1 MKIREAVTVIDIVT
15 QVTDDTASGVKSAEK
30 NVSKLEKSIMKLGKQ
45 IQGMKGKSK
54 LEVMA
59 TLKDTASKG
68 IQGVAAAGKK
78 LAGTTLKVAA
88 TLKDKASKGIQG
100 IKTSGKKLAGKVWTV
115 TLKARDLV
123 TAPFKKILGLVSN
136 PMTQMAAFA
145 GISFG
150 LADTVKTGMDF
161 ESAMASAAATSG
173 IEKTS
178 ENYERM
184 EKAARQ
190 AGATTT
196 KTAAES
202 ANALEYMAL
211 AGWDVDTSIQALP
224 SILRLSEATGMD
236 LARTSDMITDSMA
249 ALGLTVDEL
258 PTYLDKVAKAQN
270 SSNQSAE
277 QLLEAYLGVGGQF
290 KNLGIDV
297 TESATALGVMA
308 NRGLKGSEAATALNA
323 VLINLT
329 TGAGEAGDMME
340 HLGISAFDESGK
352 FIGLQNILLKVNQ
365 SMAGMTDKQKNA
377 TLAALGGKVHVDDL
391 NKLLAGLNETNAE
404 GVTEWDALA
413 ASIDNSRG
421 SLEKMAKTKTDT
433 LAGSLAALQSA
444 ASEVQISISKK
455 LEPYVR
461 ELVDWLTAHM
471 PDVQTTV
478 GQVVDFVL
486 NKIDSVTASI
496 QSLTASPEWQNAETL
511 WDKIQLAWDKLIAEP
526 FDSWWNGTGKTWL
539 SDKTQGIGEGL
550 GTALNKGIMALL
562 GIDVGDGVTDG
573 MSIGKSFADGFAEG
587 FDGKKV
593 AEAVWK
599 GLKDSLKNLFKDAG
613 KLLPGGENSS
623 ATSMLSAG
631 IIGIGAAK
639 IGKTAYKA
647 YKGGK
652 TLVNGGKAIGKA
664 IGNVSGISD
673 GIEIFNAAKNG
684 GAAAQSAASM
694 AEAGVMGHGVKLG
707 TKLAKIAPK
716 LGGISSKVAKG
727 ITKAAPILAGVT
739 SVIEMGVDA
748 YHGIQKATEWTG
760 SDSIGAKVVS
770 GIGAALGG
778 TGDGVTGKQSDAR
791 KALNVGTGALKGAG
805 IGAAIGS
812 FIPGVGTA
820 IGAGVGGAV
829 GAAGAAIGG
838 STIAKGLSTAG
849 TAIKAFFT
857 ETVPQKF
864 GEFAEGAK
872 GLFNNTIT
880 PALSTAETAIK
891 GFFTETVP
899 EKFRKFTGN
908 VKGFFTESV
917 PQALI
922 STKSAVKGFFTETV
936 PQKFGELVQGVE
948 NFSTQAVPYAIGYA
962 VGKVQVFF
970 TETVPQKF
978 GELVAGVTNFFTQTI
993 PTAIETVGSTLNTFF
1008 TQTMPEFFTE
1018 LWNGATNFLMVT
1030 VPATIDAIGTTV
1042 TNFFTITV
1050 PHFFN
1055 NLWSGITVFF
1065 TNTVQPVI
1073 EVLGEAVT
1081 NFFMVIVPRFFTQ
1094 LWEGITA
1101 FFTQTVPAALETV
1114 GTALSIF
1121 FTQTIPQKI
1130 KELWDGVLNFFTE
1143 IIPNTISSIGGTISV
1158 FFANVKE
1165 TIVGFFNGIWKKII
1179 GNTSDGYR
1187 TATGGGVQK
1196 HAEGGIITQP
1206 HMGFVAEDGAEAIIP
1221 LSSKRRNRGLNL
1233 WEQAGRLLG
1242 VKPYAEGGITKIP
1255 MSSKKPEGSIGVD
1268 KNAPLEIHSSS
1279 KINPSPELN
1288 PPSLISNGIN
1298 PSVTIQN
1305 LTFEINMNGAD
1316 TPDAQSLV
1324 ETIKENV
1331 RGMTD
1336 EIAYQLAVA
1345 MQQVYA
1351 NTPKTSWE

>member
-1 MKIREAVTVIDIVT
+1 MKIREAVTVIDIVA
-15 QVTDDTASGVKSAEK
+15 QVTDETISGTKSAEK
-30 NVSKLEKSIMKLGKQ
+30 NLSKLEKSILSLGKQ
-45 IQGMKGKSK
+45 LQGMKGKTK
-54 LEVMA
+54 LEVNA

-78 LAGTTLKVAA
+78 L
-88 TLKDKASKGIQG
+88 S
-100 IKTSGKKLAGKVWTV
+100 GKVWTV
-115 TLKARDLV
+115 TLKALDLV
-123 TAPFKKILGLVSN
+123 TAPFKKVLGLISN

-173 IEKTS
+173 IDKTS
-178 ENYERM
+178 KDYEKM

-352 FIGLQNILLKVNQ
+352 FIGLQNVLLKVNQ

-404 GVTEWDALA
+404 GVTEWEALA
-413 ASIDNSRG
+413 ASIDNSQG

-461 ELVDWLTAHM
+461 GLVDWLTAHM

-539 SDKTQGIGEGL
+539 SDKAQGIGEGL
-550 GTALNKGIMALL
+550 GIALNKGIMALL

-652 TLVNGGKAIGKA
+652 ALVNGGKAIGKA

-760 SDSIGAKVVS
+760 SDSIGAKVAS

-838 STIAKGLSTAG
+838 SNIAKGLSSAG
-849 TAIKAFFT
+849 
-857 ETVPQKF
+857 
-864 GEFAEGAK
+864 
-872 GLFNNTIT
+872 
-880 PALSTAETAIK
+880 SAIK
-891 GFFTETVP
+891 GFFTKTVP
-899 EKFRKFTGN
+899 DTIAEEAEDSFMKALPETKKNIITKTMELFDNAKKASFSKTLPDTFTKGTKDSFMEALPKTKKNMITKTTEVFDNTKEKTGEICDSISD
-908 VKGFFTESV
+908 FFTENLPV
-917 PQALI
+917 IKDEIQGRI
-922 STKSAVKGFFTETV
+922 DNFFHDTKTQIDAIWDDVKMFITETA
-936 PQKFGELVQGVE
+936 PKIKEEIKNG
-948 NFSTQAVPYAIGYA
+948 I
-962 VGKVQVFF
+962 
-970 TETVPQKF
+970 
-978 GELVAGVTNFFTQTI
+978 TNFF
-993 PTAIETVGSTLNTFF
+993 
-1008 TQTMPEFFTE
+1008 
-1018 LWNGATNFLMVT
+1018 
-1030 VPATIDAIGTTV
+1030 
-1042 TNFFTITV
+1042 
-1050 PHFFN
+1050 N
-1055 NLWSGITVFF
+1055 NIR
-1065 TNTVQPVI
+1065 
-1073 EVLGEAVT
+1073 E
-1081 NFFMVIVPRFFTQ
+1081 
-1094 LWEGITA
+1094 
-1101 FFTQTVPAALETV
+1101 
-1114 GTALSIF
+1114 
-1121 FTQTIPQKI
+1121 KI
-1130 KELWDGVLNFFTE
+1130 
-1143 IIPNTISSIGGTISV
+1143 
-1158 FFANVKE
+1158 
-1165 TIVGFFNGIWKKII
+1165 NGIW
-1179 GNTSDGYR
+1179 GNVQNTFSSGFR
-1187 TATGGGVQK
+1187 VASIKGTTAK
-1196 HAEGGIITQP
+1196 HAEGGIMNSP
-1206 HMGFVAEDGAEAIIP
+1206 HVGLVAEDGAEAIIP

-1268 KNAPLEIHSSS
+1268 KNPPLEVHSSS
-1279 KINPSPELN
+1279 KTSPSPELN
-1288 PPSLISNGIN
+1288 PPPLISNGVN

-1316 TPDAQSLV
+1316 TSDAQSLI

-1331 RGMTD
+1331 HGMTD

>member
-15 QVTDDTASGVKSAEK
+15 QVTDDTASGAKSAEK

-45 IQGMKGKSK
+45 IQGIKGKSK

-59 TLKDTASKG
+59 TLKDKASKG

-78 LAGTTLKVAA
+78 IAGTKLEVAATLKDKASKGIQGVAAAGKKIAETKLEITATLKDKASKGIQGVIAAGKKIAETKLEVAA

-100 IKTSGKKLAGKVWTV
+100 IKASGKKIAGKVWTV

-123 TAPFKKILGLVSN
+123 TAPFKKVLGLISN

-173 IEKTS
+173 IDKTS
-178 ENYERM
+178 KDYEKM

-352 FIGLQNILLKVNQ
+352 FIGLQNVLLKVNQ

-461 ELVDWLTAHM
+461 GMVDWLTAHM
-471 PDVQTTV
+471 PDVQNTV

-539 SDKTQGIGEGL
+539 SDKAQGIGEGL
-550 GTALNKGIMALL
+550 GIALNKGIMALL

-652 TLVNGGKAIGKA
+652 ALVNGGKAIG
-664 IGNVSGISD
+664 
-673 GIEIFNAAKNG
+673 
-684 GAAAQSAASM
+684 
-694 AEAGVMGHGVKLG
+694 
-707 TKLAKIAPK
+707 
-716 LGGISSKVAKG
+716 KVAKG

-760 SDSIGAKVVS
+760 SDSIGAKVAS

-838 STIAKGLSTAG
+838 SNIAKGLSSAG
-849 TAIKAFFT
+849 
-857 ETVPQKF
+857 
-864 GEFAEGAK
+864 
-872 GLFNNTIT
+872 
-880 PALSTAETAIK
+880 SAIK
-891 GFFTETVP
+891 GFFAKTVP
-899 EKFRKFTGN
+899 DTIAEEAEDSFMKALPETKKNIITKTMELFDNAKKASFSKTVPDTFTKGTKDSFMEALPKTKKNMITKTTEVFDNTKKASFAKTVPDTFTKGTKDSFTRTLSETKKDIIAKTTEVFDNTKEKTGEICDSISD
-908 VKGFFTESV
+908 FFTENLPV
-917 PQALI
+917 IKDEIQGRI
-922 STKSAVKGFFTETV
+922 DNFFHDTKTQIDAIWDDVKMFITETA
-936 PQKFGELVQGVE
+936 PKIKEEIKNG
-948 NFSTQAVPYAIGYA
+948 I
-962 VGKVQVFF
+962 
-970 TETVPQKF
+970 
-978 GELVAGVTNFFTQTI
+978 TNFF
-993 PTAIETVGSTLNTFF
+993 
-1008 TQTMPEFFTE
+1008 
-1018 LWNGATNFLMVT
+1018 
-1030 VPATIDAIGTTV
+1030 
-1042 TNFFTITV
+1042 
-1050 PHFFN
+1050 N
-1055 NLWSGITVFF
+1055 NIR
-1065 TNTVQPVI
+1065 
-1073 EVLGEAVT
+1073 E
-1081 NFFMVIVPRFFTQ
+1081 
-1094 LWEGITA
+1094 
-1101 FFTQTVPAALETV
+1101 
-1114 GTALSIF
+1114 
-1121 FTQTIPQKI
+1121 KI
-1130 KELWDGVLNFFTE
+1130 
-1143 IIPNTISSIGGTISV
+1143 
-1158 FFANVKE
+1158 
-1165 TIVGFFNGIWKKII
+1165 NGIW
-1179 GNTSDGYR
+1179 GNVQNTFSSGFR
-1187 TATGGGVQK
+1187 VASIKGTTAK
-1196 HAEGGIITQP
+1196 HAEGGIMNSP
-1206 HMGFVAEDGAEAIIP
+1206 HVGLVAEDGAEAIIP

-1242 VKPYAEGGITKIP
+1242 VRPYAEGGITKIP

-1268 KNAPLEIHSSS
+1268 KNPPLEVHSSS
-1279 KINPSPELN
+1279 KTSPSPELN
-1288 PPSLISNGIN
+1288 PPPLISNGVN

-1316 TPDAQSLV
+1316 TSDAQSLI

-1331 RGMTD
+1331 HGMTD

>member
-1 MKIREAVTVIDIVT
+1 MKIREAVTVIDIVA
-15 QVTDDTASGVKSAEK
+15 QVTDETISGTKSAEK
-30 NVSKLEKSIMKLGKQ
+30 NLSKLEKSILSLGKQ
-45 IQGMKGKSK
+45 LQGMKGKTK
-54 LEVMA
+54 LEVNA

-78 LAGTTLKVAA
+78 L
-88 TLKDKASKGIQG
+88 S
-100 IKTSGKKLAGKVWTV
+100 GKVWTV
-115 TLKARDLV
+115 TLKALDLV
-123 TAPFKKILGLVSN
+123 TAPFKKVLGLISN

-173 IEKTS
+173 IDKTS
-178 ENYERM
+178 KDYEKM

-461 ELVDWLTAHM
+461 GMVDWLTAHM
-471 PDVQTTV
+471 PDVQNTV

-539 SDKTQGIGEGL
+539 SDKAQGIGEGL
-550 GTALNKGIMALL
+550 GIALNKGIMALL

-652 TLVNGGKAIGKA
+652 ALVNGGKAIGKA
-664 IGNVSGISD
+664 IGNISGISD

-760 SDSIGAKVVS
+760 SDSIGAKVAS

-778 TGDGVTGKQSDAR
+778 TGDGVIGKQSDAR

-838 STIAKGLSTAG
+838 SNIAKGLSSAG
-849 TAIKAFFT
+849 
-857 ETVPQKF
+857 
-864 GEFAEGAK
+864 
-872 GLFNNTIT
+872 
-880 PALSTAETAIK
+880 SAIK
-891 GFFTETVP
+891 GFFAKTVP
-899 EKFRKFTGN
+899 DTIAEEAEDSFMKALPETKKNIITKTMELFDNAKKASFSKTVPDTFTKGTKDSFMEALPKTKKNMITKTTEVFDNTKKASFAKTVPDTFTKGTKDSFTRTLSETKKDIIAKTTEVFDNTKEKTGEICDSISD
-908 VKGFFTESV
+908 FFTENLPV
-917 PQALI
+917 IKDEIQGRI
-922 STKSAVKGFFTETV
+922 DNFFHDTKTQIDAIWDDVKMFITETA
-936 PQKFGELVQGVE
+936 PKIKEEIKNG
-948 NFSTQAVPYAIGYA
+948 I
-962 VGKVQVFF
+962 
-970 TETVPQKF
+970 
-978 GELVAGVTNFFTQTI
+978 TNFF
-993 PTAIETVGSTLNTFF
+993 
-1008 TQTMPEFFTE
+1008 
-1018 LWNGATNFLMVT
+1018 
-1030 VPATIDAIGTTV
+1030 
-1042 TNFFTITV
+1042 
-1050 PHFFN
+1050 N
-1055 NLWSGITVFF
+1055 NIR
-1065 TNTVQPVI
+1065 
-1073 EVLGEAVT
+1073 E
-1081 NFFMVIVPRFFTQ
+1081 
-1094 LWEGITA
+1094 
-1101 FFTQTVPAALETV
+1101 
-1114 GTALSIF
+1114 
-1121 FTQTIPQKI
+1121 KI
-1130 KELWDGVLNFFTE
+1130 
-1143 IIPNTISSIGGTISV
+1143 
-1158 FFANVKE
+1158 
-1165 TIVGFFNGIWKKII
+1165 NGIW
-1179 GNTSDGYR
+1179 GNVQNTFSSDFRIASIKGA
-1187 TATGGGVQK
+1187 TAK
-1196 HAEGGIITQP
+1196 HADGGILTSP
-1206 HMGFVAEDGAEAIIP
+1206 HVGLVAEDGAEAIIP

-1255 MSSKKPEGSIGVD
+1255 ISSKKPEGSIGVD
-1268 KNAPLEIHSSS
+1268 KNPPLEVHSSS
-1279 KINPSPELN
+1279 KTSPSPEFN
-1288 PPSLISNGIN
+1288 PPPLISNGVN

>member
-1 MKIREAVTVIDIVT
+1 MKIREAVTVIDIVA
-15 QVTDDTASGVKSAEK
+15 QVTDETISGTKSAEK
-30 NVSKLEKSIMKLGKQ
+30 NLSKLEKSILSLGKQ
-45 IQGMKGKSK
+45 LQGMKGKTK
-54 LEVMA
+54 LEVNA

-78 LAGTTLKVAA
+78 L
-88 TLKDKASKGIQG
+88 S
-100 IKTSGKKLAGKVWTV
+100 GKVWTV
-115 TLKARDLV
+115 TLKALDLV
-123 TAPFKKILGLVSN
+123 TAPFKKVLGLISN

-173 IEKTS
+173 IDKTS
-178 ENYERM
+178 KDYEKM

-352 FIGLQNILLKVNQ
+352 FIGLQNVLLKVNQ

-404 GVTEWDALA
+404 GVTEWEALA
-413 ASIDNSRG
+413 ASIDNSQG

-461 ELVDWLTAHM
+461 GLVDWLTAHM

-539 SDKTQGIGEGL
+539 SDKAQGIGEGL
-550 GTALNKGIMALL
+550 GIALNKGIMALL

-652 TLVNGGKAIGKA
+652 ALVNGGKAIGKA

-760 SDSIGAKVVS
+760 SDSIGAKVAS

-838 STIAKGLSTAG
+838 SNIAKGLSSAG
-849 TAIKAFFT
+849 
-857 ETVPQKF
+857 
-864 GEFAEGAK
+864 
-872 GLFNNTIT
+872 
-880 PALSTAETAIK
+880 SAIK
-891 GFFTETVP
+891 GFFTKTVP
-899 EKFRKFTGN
+899 DTIAEEAEDSFMKALPETKKNIITKTMELFDNAKKASFSKTVPDTFTKGTKDSFMEALPKTKKNMITKTTEVFDNTKKASFAKTVPDTFTKGTKDSFTRTLSETKKDIIAKTTEVFDNTKEKTGEICDSISD
-908 VKGFFTESV
+908 FFTENLPV
-917 PQALI
+917 IKDEIQGRI
-922 STKSAVKGFFTETV
+922 DNFFHDTKTQIDAIWDDVKMFITETA
-936 PQKFGELVQGVE
+936 PKIKEEIKNG
-948 NFSTQAVPYAIGYA
+948 I
-962 VGKVQVFF
+962 
-970 TETVPQKF
+970 
-978 GELVAGVTNFFTQTI
+978 TNFF
-993 PTAIETVGSTLNTFF
+993 
-1008 TQTMPEFFTE
+1008 
-1018 LWNGATNFLMVT
+1018 
-1030 VPATIDAIGTTV
+1030 
-1042 TNFFTITV
+1042 
-1050 PHFFN
+1050 N
-1055 NLWSGITVFF
+1055 NIR
-1065 TNTVQPVI
+1065 
-1073 EVLGEAVT
+1073 E
-1081 NFFMVIVPRFFTQ
+1081 
-1094 LWEGITA
+1094 
-1101 FFTQTVPAALETV
+1101 
-1114 GTALSIF
+1114 
-1121 FTQTIPQKI
+1121 KI
-1130 KELWDGVLNFFTE
+1130 
-1143 IIPNTISSIGGTISV
+1143 
-1158 FFANVKE
+1158 
-1165 TIVGFFNGIWKKII
+1165 NGIW
-1179 GNTSDGYR
+1179 GNVQNTFSSGFR
-1187 TATGGGVQK
+1187 VASIKGTTAK
-1196 HAEGGIITQP
+1196 HAEGGIMNSP
-1206 HMGFVAEDGAEAIIP
+1206 HVGLVAEDGAEAIIP

-1255 MSSKKPEGSIGVD
+1255 ISSKKPEGSIGVD
-1268 KNAPLEIHSSS
+1268 KNPPLEVHSSS
-1279 KINPSPELN
+1279 KTSPSPELN
-1288 PPSLISNGIN
+1288 PPPLISNGVN

-1316 TPDAQSLV
+1316 TSDAQSLI

>member
-15 QVTDDTASGVKSAEK
+15 QVTDDTASGAKSAEK

-45 IQGMKGKSK
+45 IQGIKGKSK

-59 TLKDTASKG
+59 TLKDKASKG

-78 LAGTTLKVAA
+78 IAGTKLEVAA

-100 IKTSGKKLAGKVWTV
+100 VAAAGKKIAETKLEITATLKDKASKGIQGVAAAGKKIAETKLEIAAMLKDKASKGIQGIKASGKKIAGKVWTV

-123 TAPFKKILGLVSN
+123 TAPFKKVLGLISN

-173 IEKTS
+173 IDKTS
-178 ENYERM
+178 KDYEKM

-352 FIGLQNILLKVNQ
+352 FIGLQNVLLKVNQ

-461 ELVDWLTAHM
+461 GMVDWLTAHM
-471 PDVQTTV
+471 PDVQNTV

-539 SDKTQGIGEGL
+539 SDKAQGIGEGL
-550 GTALNKGIMALL
+550 GIALNKGIMALL

-652 TLVNGGKAIGKA
+652 ALVNGGKAIGKA
-664 IGNVSGISD
+664 IGNISGISD

-760 SDSIGAKVVS
+760 SDSIGAKVAS

-838 STIAKGLSTAG
+838 SNIAKGLSSAG
-849 TAIKAFFT
+849 
-857 ETVPQKF
+857 
-864 GEFAEGAK
+864 
-872 GLFNNTIT
+872 
-880 PALSTAETAIK
+880 SAIK
-891 GFFTETVP
+891 GFFAKTVP
-899 EKFRKFTGN
+899 DTIAEEAEDSFMKALPETKKNIITKTMELFDNAKKASFSKTVPDTFTKGTKDSFMEALPKTKKNMITKTTEVFDNTKKASFAKTVPDTFTKGTKDSFTRTLSETKKDIIAKTTEVFDNTKEKTGEICDSISD
-908 VKGFFTESV
+908 FFTENLPV
-917 PQALI
+917 IKDEIQGRI
-922 STKSAVKGFFTETV
+922 DNFFHDTKTQIDAIWDDVKMFITETA
-936 PQKFGELVQGVE
+936 PKIKEEIKNG
-948 NFSTQAVPYAIGYA
+948 I
-962 VGKVQVFF
+962 
-970 TETVPQKF
+970 
-978 GELVAGVTNFFTQTI
+978 TNFF
-993 PTAIETVGSTLNTFF
+993 
-1008 TQTMPEFFTE
+1008 
-1018 LWNGATNFLMVT
+1018 
-1030 VPATIDAIGTTV
+1030 
-1042 TNFFTITV
+1042 
-1050 PHFFN
+1050 N
-1055 NLWSGITVFF
+1055 NIR
-1065 TNTVQPVI
+1065 
-1073 EVLGEAVT
+1073 E
-1081 NFFMVIVPRFFTQ
+1081 
-1094 LWEGITA
+1094 
-1101 FFTQTVPAALETV
+1101 
-1114 GTALSIF
+1114 
-1121 FTQTIPQKI
+1121 KI
-1130 KELWDGVLNFFTE
+1130 
-1143 IIPNTISSIGGTISV
+1143 
-1158 FFANVKE
+1158 
-1165 TIVGFFNGIWKKII
+1165 NGIW
-1179 GNTSDGYR
+1179 GNVQNTFSSDFRIASIKGA
-1187 TATGGGVQK
+1187 TAK
-1196 HAEGGIITQP
+1196 HADGGILTSP
-1206 HMGFVAEDGAEAIIP
+1206 HVGLVAEDGAEAIIP

-1255 MSSKKPEGSIGVD
+1255 ISSKKPEGSIGVD
-1268 KNAPLEIHSSS
+1268 KNPPLEVHSSS
-1279 KINPSPELN
+1279 KTSPSPEFN
-1288 PPSLISNGIN
+1288 PPPLISNGVN

>member
-1 MKIREAVTVIDIVT
+1 MKIREAVTVIDIVA
-15 QVTDDTASGVKSAEK
+15 QVTDETISGTKSAEK
-30 NVSKLEKSIMKLGKQ
+30 NLSKLEKSILSLGKQ
-45 IQGMKGKSK
+45 LQGMKGKTK
-54 LEVMA
+54 LEVNA

-78 LAGTTLKVAA
+78 L
-88 TLKDKASKGIQG
+88 S
-100 IKTSGKKLAGKVWTV
+100 GKVWTV
-115 TLKARDLV
+115 TLKALDLV
-123 TAPFKKILGLVSN
+123 TAPFKKVLGLISN

-173 IEKTS
+173 IDKTS
-178 ENYERM
+178 KDYEKM

-352 FIGLQNILLKVNQ
+352 FIGLQNVLLKVNQ

-404 GVTEWDALA
+404 GVTEWEALA
-413 ASIDNSRG
+413 ASIDNSQG

-461 ELVDWLTAHM
+461 GLVDWLTAHM

-539 SDKTQGIGEGL
+539 SDKAQGIGEGL
-550 GTALNKGIMALL
+550 GIALNKGIMALL

-652 TLVNGGKAIGKA
+652 ALVNGGKAIGKA

-694 AEAGVMGHGVKLG
+694 AEAAVMGHGVKLG

-760 SDSIGAKVVS
+760 SDSIGAKVAS

-838 STIAKGLSTAG
+838 SNIAKGLSSAG
-849 TAIKAFFT
+849 
-857 ETVPQKF
+857 
-864 GEFAEGAK
+864 
-872 GLFNNTIT
+872 
-880 PALSTAETAIK
+880 SAIK
-891 GFFTETVP
+891 GFFTKTVP
-899 EKFRKFTGN
+899 DTIAEEAEDSFMKALPETKKNIITKTMELFDNAKKASFSKTVPDTFTKGTKDSFMEALPKTKKNMITKTTEVFDNTKKASFAKTVPDTFTKGTKDSFTRTLSETKKDIIAKTTEVFDNTKEKTGEICDSISD
-908 VKGFFTESV
+908 FFTENLPV
-917 PQALI
+917 IKDEIQGRI
-922 STKSAVKGFFTETV
+922 DNFFHDTKTQIDAIWDDVKMFITETA
-936 PQKFGELVQGVE
+936 PKIKEEIKNG
-948 NFSTQAVPYAIGYA
+948 I
-962 VGKVQVFF
+962 
-970 TETVPQKF
+970 
-978 GELVAGVTNFFTQTI
+978 TNFF
-993 PTAIETVGSTLNTFF
+993 
-1008 TQTMPEFFTE
+1008 
-1018 LWNGATNFLMVT
+1018 
-1030 VPATIDAIGTTV
+1030 
-1042 TNFFTITV
+1042 
-1050 PHFFN
+1050 N
-1055 NLWSGITVFF
+1055 NIR
-1065 TNTVQPVI
+1065 
-1073 EVLGEAVT
+1073 E
-1081 NFFMVIVPRFFTQ
+1081 
-1094 LWEGITA
+1094 
-1101 FFTQTVPAALETV
+1101 
-1114 GTALSIF
+1114 
-1121 FTQTIPQKI
+1121 KI
-1130 KELWDGVLNFFTE
+1130 
-1143 IIPNTISSIGGTISV
+1143 
-1158 FFANVKE
+1158 
-1165 TIVGFFNGIWKKII
+1165 NGIW
-1179 GNTSDGYR
+1179 GNVQNTFSSGFR
-1187 TATGGGVQK
+1187 VASIKGTTAK
-1196 HAEGGIITQP
+1196 HAEGGIMNSP
-1206 HMGFVAEDGAEAIIP
+1206 HVGLVAEDGAEAIIP

-1268 KNAPLEIHSSS
+1268 KNPPLEVHSSS
-1279 KINPSPELN
+1279 KTSPSPELN
-1288 PPSLISNGIN
+1288 PPPLISNGVN

-1316 TPDAQSLV
+1316 TSDAQSLI

-1331 RGMTD
+1331 HGMTD

>member
-59 TLKDTASKG
+59 TLKDTASKGIQGVAAAGKRLAGTKLEIAATLKDTASKRIQGVAATGKKLAGTTLKVVATFKDKASKGIEGVAAAGKKLAGTTLKVAATFKDTASKG

-352 FIGLQNILLKVNQ
+352 FLGLQNVLLKVNQ

-413 ASIDNSRG
+413 ASIDNSQG

-455 LEPYVR
+455 FEPYVR
-461 ELVDWLTAHM
+461 GMVDWLTAHM

-539 SDKTQGIGEGL
+539 SDKAQGIGEGL

-652 TLVNGGKAIGKA
+652 ALVNGGKAIGKA

-684 GAAAQSAASM
+684 GAASM

-760 SDSIGAKVVS
+760 SDSIGAKVAS

-838 STIAKGLSTAG
+838 SNIAKGLSSAG
-849 TAIKAFFT
+849 
-857 ETVPQKF
+857 
-864 GEFAEGAK
+864 
-872 GLFNNTIT
+872 
-880 PALSTAETAIK
+880 SAIK
-891 GFFTETVP
+891 GFFTKTVP
-899 EKFRKFTGN
+899 DTIAEEAKDSFMEALPKTKKNMITKTTEVFDNTKKASFAKTVPDTFTKGTKDSFTRTLSETKKDIIAKTTEVFDNTKEKTGEICDSISD
-908 VKGFFTESV
+908 FFTENLPV
-917 PQALI
+917 IKDEIQGRI
-922 STKSAVKGFFTETV
+922 DNFFHDTKTQIDAIWDDVKMFITETA
-936 PQKFGELVQGVE
+936 PKIKEEIKNG
-948 NFSTQAVPYAIGYA
+948 I
-962 VGKVQVFF
+962 
-970 TETVPQKF
+970 
-978 GELVAGVTNFFTQTI
+978 TNFF
-993 PTAIETVGSTLNTFF
+993 
-1008 TQTMPEFFTE
+1008 
-1018 LWNGATNFLMVT
+1018 
-1030 VPATIDAIGTTV
+1030 
-1042 TNFFTITV
+1042 
-1050 PHFFN
+1050 N
-1055 NLWSGITVFF
+1055 NIR
-1065 TNTVQPVI
+1065 
-1073 EVLGEAVT
+1073 E
-1081 NFFMVIVPRFFTQ
+1081 
-1094 LWEGITA
+1094 
-1101 FFTQTVPAALETV
+1101 
-1114 GTALSIF
+1114 
-1121 FTQTIPQKI
+1121 KI
-1130 KELWDGVLNFFTE
+1130 
-1143 IIPNTISSIGGTISV
+1143 
-1158 FFANVKE
+1158 
-1165 TIVGFFNGIWKKII
+1165 NGIW
-1179 GNTSDGYR
+1179 GNVQNTFSSGFR
-1187 TATGGGVQK
+1187 VASIKGTTAK
-1196 HAEGGIITQP
+1196 HAEGGIMTSP
-1206 HMGFVAEDGAEAIIP
+1206 HVGLVAEDGAEAIIP

>member
-15 QVTDDTASGVKSAEK
+15 QVTDDTASGAKSAEK

-45 IQGMKGKSK
+45 IQGIKGKSK

-59 TLKDTASKG
+59 TLKDKASKG

-78 LAGTTLKVAA
+78 IAGTKLEVAA

-100 IKTSGKKLAGKVWTV
+100 VAAAGKKIAETKLEIAAMLKDKASKGIQGIKASGKKIAGKVWTV

-123 TAPFKKILGLVSN
+123 TAPFKKVLGLISN

-173 IEKTS
+173 IDKTS
-178 ENYERM
+178 KDYEKM

-352 FIGLQNILLKVNQ
+352 FIGLQNVLLKVNQ

-413 ASIDNSRG
+413 ASIDNSQG

-461 ELVDWLTAHM
+461 GLVDWLTAHM

-539 SDKTQGIGEGL
+539 SDKAQGIGEGL

-652 TLVNGGKAIGKA
+652 ALVNGGKAIGKA
-664 IGNVSGISD
+664 IGNISGISD

-760 SDSIGAKVVS
+760 SDSIGAKVAS

-838 STIAKGLSTAG
+838 SNIAKGLSSAG
-849 TAIKAFFT
+849 SAIKGFFTKTVPEKFGEFKEGAAKFFTEIIPQAVNSAGEKISGFFTETIPQKWDELVTGIGNFFT
-857 ETVPQKF
+857 ETVP
-864 GEFAEGAK
+864 
-872 GLFNNTIT
+872 
-880 PALSTAETAIK
+880 
-891 GFFTETVP
+891 
-899 EKFRKFTGN
+899 
-908 VKGFFTESV
+908 
-917 PQALI
+917 
-922 STKSAVKGFFTETV
+922 
-936 PQKFGELVQGVE
+936 
-948 NFSTQAVPYAIGYA
+948 YAIGYVA
-962 VGKVQVFF
+962 GKVQVFF
-970 TETVPQKF
+970 TETVPEKF
-978 GELVAGVTNFFTQTI
+978 NELLDGVTGFFTETVPQALETAGVAVAGFFTETVPEFFGNLWDGMVGFFMETVPQ
-993 PTAIETVGSTLNTFF
+993 AIETVGEALTTFF
-1008 TQTMPEFFTE
+1008 TETVPEFF
-1018 LWNGATNFLMVT
+1018 
-1030 VPATIDAIGTTV
+1030 IG
-1042 TNFFTITV
+1042 I
-1050 PHFFN
+1050 
-1055 NLWSGITVFF
+1055 
-1065 TNTVQPVI
+1065 
-1073 EVLGEAVT
+1073 
-1081 NFFMVIVPRFFTQ
+1081 
-1094 LWEGITA
+1094 WEGITG
-1101 FFTQTVPAALETV
+1101 FFTETIPTAMETIGNALSTFFTETVP
-1114 GTALSIF
+1114 GF
-1121 FTQTIPQKI
+1121 FQN
-1130 KELWDGVLNFFTE
+1130 LWDGVVGLFTE
-1143 IIPNTISSIGGTISV
+1143 SIPNAIQSIGESISG
-1158 FFANVKE
+1158 FFSNVKE
-1165 TIVGFFNGIWKKII
+1165 KIHGFFGGLLDKVT
-1179 GNTSDGYR
+1179 GNTSVGYNV
-1187 TATGGGVQK
+1187 ATK
-1196 HAEGGIITQP
+1196 HAEGGIMTSP
-1206 HMGFVAEDGAEAIIP
+1206 HVGLVAEDGAEAIIP
-1221 LSSKRRNRGLNL
+1221 LSGKRRNRGLNL

-1268 KNAPLEIHSSS
+1268 KNPPLEVHSSS
-1279 KINPSPELN
+1279 KTSPSPELN
-1288 PPSLISNGIN
+1288 PPPLISNGVN

>member
-15 QVTDDTASGVKSAEK
+15 QVTDDTASGAKSAEK

-45 IQGMKGKSK
+45 IQGIKGKSK

-59 TLKDTASKG
+59 TLKDKASKG

-78 LAGTTLKVAA
+78 IAETKLEIAA
-88 TLKDKASKGIQG
+88 MLKDKASKGIQG
-100 IKTSGKKLAGKVWTV
+100 IKASGKKIAGKVWTV

-123 TAPFKKILGLVSN
+123 TAPFKKVLGLISN

-173 IEKTS
+173 IDKTS
-178 ENYERM
+178 KDYEKM

-352 FIGLQNILLKVNQ
+352 FIGLQNVLLKVNQ

-404 GVTEWDALA
+404 GVTEWEALA
-413 ASIDNSRG
+413 ASIDNSQG

-461 ELVDWLTAHM
+461 GLVDWLTAHM

-539 SDKTQGIGEGL
+539 SDKAQGIGEGL
-550 GTALNKGIMALL
+550 GIALNKGIMALL

-652 TLVNGGKAIGKA
+652 ALVNGGKAIGKA

-760 SDSIGAKVVS
+760 SDSIGAKVAS

-838 STIAKGLSTAG
+838 SNIAKGLSSAG
-849 TAIKAFFT
+849 
-857 ETVPQKF
+857 
-864 GEFAEGAK
+864 
-872 GLFNNTIT
+872 
-880 PALSTAETAIK
+880 SAIK
-891 GFFTETVP
+891 GFFTKTVP
-899 EKFRKFTGN
+899 DTIAEEAEDSFMKALPETKKNIITKTMELFDNAKKASFSKTVPDTFTKGTKDSFMEALPKTKKNMITKTTEVFDNTKKASFAKTVPDTFTKGTKDSFTRTLSETKKDIIAKTTEVFDNTKEKTGEICDSISD
-908 VKGFFTESV
+908 FFTENLPV
-917 PQALI
+917 IKDEIQGRI
-922 STKSAVKGFFTETV
+922 DNFFHDTKTQIDAIWDDVKMFITETA
-936 PQKFGELVQGVE
+936 PKIKEEIKNG
-948 NFSTQAVPYAIGYA
+948 I
-962 VGKVQVFF
+962 
-970 TETVPQKF
+970 
-978 GELVAGVTNFFTQTI
+978 TNFF
-993 PTAIETVGSTLNTFF
+993 
-1008 TQTMPEFFTE
+1008 
-1018 LWNGATNFLMVT
+1018 
-1030 VPATIDAIGTTV
+1030 
-1042 TNFFTITV
+1042 
-1050 PHFFN
+1050 N
-1055 NLWSGITVFF
+1055 NIR
-1065 TNTVQPVI
+1065 
-1073 EVLGEAVT
+1073 E
-1081 NFFMVIVPRFFTQ
+1081 
-1094 LWEGITA
+1094 
-1101 FFTQTVPAALETV
+1101 
-1114 GTALSIF
+1114 
-1121 FTQTIPQKI
+1121 KI
-1130 KELWDGVLNFFTE
+1130 
-1143 IIPNTISSIGGTISV
+1143 
-1158 FFANVKE
+1158 
-1165 TIVGFFNGIWKKII
+1165 NGIW
-1179 GNTSDGYR
+1179 GNVQNTFSSGFR
-1187 TATGGGVQK
+1187 VASIKGTTAK
-1196 HAEGGIITQP
+1196 HAEGGIMNSP
-1206 HMGFVAEDGAEAIIP
+1206 HVGLVAEDGAEAIIP

-1242 VKPYAEGGITKIP
+1242 VRPYAEGGITKIP

-1268 KNAPLEIHSSS
+1268 KNPPLEVHSSS
-1279 KINPSPELN
+1279 KTSPSPELN
-1288 PPSLISNGIN
+1288 PPPLISNGVN

-1316 TPDAQSLV
+1316 TSDAQSLI

-1331 RGMTD
+1331 HGMTD

>member
-1 MKIREAVTVIDIVT
+1 MKIREAVTVIDIVA
-15 QVTDDTASGVKSAEK
+15 QVTDETISGTKSAEK
-30 NVSKLEKSIMKLGKQ
+30 NLSKLEKSILSLGKQ
-45 IQGMKGKSK
+45 LQGMKGKTK
-54 LEVMA
+54 LEVNA

-78 LAGTTLKVAA
+78 L
-88 TLKDKASKGIQG
+88 S
-100 IKTSGKKLAGKVWTV
+100 GKVWTV
-115 TLKARDLV
+115 TLKALDLV
-123 TAPFKKILGLVSN
+123 TAPFKKVLGLISN

-173 IEKTS
+173 IDKTS
-178 ENYERM
+178 KDYEKM

-352 FIGLQNILLKVNQ
+352 FIGLQNVLLKVNQ

-404 GVTEWDALA
+404 GVTEWEALA
-413 ASIDNSRG
+413 ASIDNSQG

-461 ELVDWLTAHM
+461 GLVDWLTAHM

-539 SDKTQGIGEGL
+539 SDKAQGIGEGL
-550 GTALNKGIMALL
+550 GIALNKGIMALL

-652 TLVNGGKAIGKA
+652 ALVNGGKAIGKA

-760 SDSIGAKVVS
+760 SDSIGAKVAS

-838 STIAKGLSTAG
+838 SNIAKGLSSAG
-849 TAIKAFFT
+849 
-857 ETVPQKF
+857 
-864 GEFAEGAK
+864 
-872 GLFNNTIT
+872 
-880 PALSTAETAIK
+880 SAIK
-891 GFFTETVP
+891 GFFTKTVP
-899 EKFRKFTGN
+899 DTIAEEAEDSFMKALPETKKNIITKTMELFDNAKKASFSKTVPDTFTKGTKDSFMEALPKTKKNMITKTTEVFDNTKKASFAKTVPDTFTKGTKDSFTRTLSETKKDIIAKTTEVFDNTKEKTGEICDSISD
-908 VKGFFTESV
+908 FFTENLPV
-917 PQALI
+917 IKDEIQGRI
-922 STKSAVKGFFTETV
+922 DNFFHDTKTQIDAIWDDVKMFITETA
-936 PQKFGELVQGVE
+936 PKIKEEIKNG
-948 NFSTQAVPYAIGYA
+948 I
-962 VGKVQVFF
+962 
-970 TETVPQKF
+970 
-978 GELVAGVTNFFTQTI
+978 TNFF
-993 PTAIETVGSTLNTFF
+993 
-1008 TQTMPEFFTE
+1008 
-1018 LWNGATNFLMVT
+1018 
-1030 VPATIDAIGTTV
+1030 
-1042 TNFFTITV
+1042 
-1050 PHFFN
+1050 N
-1055 NLWSGITVFF
+1055 NIR
-1065 TNTVQPVI
+1065 
-1073 EVLGEAVT
+1073 E
-1081 NFFMVIVPRFFTQ
+1081 
-1094 LWEGITA
+1094 
-1101 FFTQTVPAALETV
+1101 
-1114 GTALSIF
+1114 
-1121 FTQTIPQKI
+1121 KI
-1130 KELWDGVLNFFTE
+1130 
-1143 IIPNTISSIGGTISV
+1143 
-1158 FFANVKE
+1158 
-1165 TIVGFFNGIWKKII
+1165 NGIW
-1179 GNTSDGYR
+1179 GNVQNTFSSGFR
-1187 TATGGGVQK
+1187 VASIKGTTAK
-1196 HAEGGIITQP
+1196 HAEGGIMNSP
-1206 HMGFVAEDGAEAIIP
+1206 HVGLVAEDGAEAIIP

-1268 KNAPLEIHSSS
+1268 KNPPLEVHSSS
-1279 KINPSPELN
+1279 KTSPSPELN
-1288 PPSLISNGIN
+1288 PPPLISNGVN

-1316 TPDAQSLV
+1316 TSDAQSLI

-1331 RGMTD
+1331 HGMTD

>member
-15 QVTDDTASGVKSAEK
+15 QVTDDTASGAKSAEK

-45 IQGMKGKSK
+45 IQGIKGKSK

-59 TLKDTASKG
+59 TLKDKASKG

-78 LAGTTLKVAA
+78 IAGTKLEVAA

-100 IKTSGKKLAGKVWTV
+100 VAAAGKKIAETKLEITATLKDKASKGIQGVIAAGKKIAETKLEIAAMLKDKASKGIQGIKASGKKIAGKVWTV

-123 TAPFKKILGLVSN
+123 TAPFKKVLGLISN

-173 IEKTS
+173 IDKTS
-178 ENYERM
+178 KDYEKM

-352 FIGLQNILLKVNQ
+352 FIGLQNVLLKVNQ

-391 NKLLAGLNETNAE
+391 NKLLAGLNETNVE

-461 ELVDWLTAHM
+461 GMVDWLTAHM
-471 PDVQTTV
+471 PDVQNTV

-539 SDKTQGIGEGL
+539 SDKAQGIGEGL
-550 GTALNKGIMALL
+550 GIALNKGIMALL

-652 TLVNGGKAIGKA
+652 ALVNGGKAIGKA
-664 IGNVSGISD
+664 IGNISGISD

-760 SDSIGAKVVS
+760 SDSIGAKVAS

-838 STIAKGLSTAG
+838 SNIAKGLSSAG
-849 TAIKAFFT
+849 
-857 ETVPQKF
+857 
-864 GEFAEGAK
+864 
-872 GLFNNTIT
+872 
-880 PALSTAETAIK
+880 SAIK
-891 GFFTETVP
+891 GFFAKTVP
-899 EKFRKFTGN
+899 DTIAEEAEDSFMKALPETKKNIITKTMELFDNAKKASFSKTVPDTFTKGTKDSFMEALPKTKKNMITKTTEVFDNTKKASFAKTVPDTFTKGTKDSFTRTLSETKKDIIAKTTEVFDNTKEKTGEICDSISD
-908 VKGFFTESV
+908 FFTENLPV
-917 PQALI
+917 IKDEIQGRI
-922 STKSAVKGFFTETV
+922 DNFFHDTKTQIDAIWDDVKMFITETA
-936 PQKFGELVQGVE
+936 PKIKEEIKNG
-948 NFSTQAVPYAIGYA
+948 I
-962 VGKVQVFF
+962 
-970 TETVPQKF
+970 
-978 GELVAGVTNFFTQTI
+978 TNFF
-993 PTAIETVGSTLNTFF
+993 
-1008 TQTMPEFFTE
+1008 
-1018 LWNGATNFLMVT
+1018 
-1030 VPATIDAIGTTV
+1030 
-1042 TNFFTITV
+1042 
-1050 PHFFN
+1050 N
-1055 NLWSGITVFF
+1055 NIR
-1065 TNTVQPVI
+1065 
-1073 EVLGEAVT
+1073 E
-1081 NFFMVIVPRFFTQ
+1081 
-1094 LWEGITA
+1094 
-1101 FFTQTVPAALETV
+1101 
-1114 GTALSIF
+1114 
-1121 FTQTIPQKI
+1121 KI
-1130 KELWDGVLNFFTE
+1130 
-1143 IIPNTISSIGGTISV
+1143 
-1158 FFANVKE
+1158 
-1165 TIVGFFNGIWKKII
+1165 NGIW
-1179 GNTSDGYR
+1179 GNVQNTFSSDFRIASIKGA
-1187 TATGGGVQK
+1187 TAK
-1196 HAEGGIITQP
+1196 HADGGILTSP
-1206 HMGFVAEDGAEAIIP
+1206 HVGLVAEDGAEAIIP

-1255 MSSKKPEGSIGVD
+1255 ISSKKPEGSIGVD
-1268 KNAPLEIHSSS
+1268 KNPPLEVHSSS
-1279 KINPSPELN
+1279 KTSPSPEFN
-1288 PPSLISNGIN
+1288 PPPLISNGVN

>member
-1 MKIREAVTVIDIVT
+1 MKIREAVTVIDIVA
-15 QVTDDTASGVKSAEK
+15 QVTDETISGTKSAEK
-30 NVSKLEKSIMKLGKQ
+30 NLSKLEKSILSLGKQ
-45 IQGMKGKSK
+45 LQGMKGKTK
-54 LEVMA
+54 LEVNA

-78 LAGTTLKVAA
+78 L
-88 TLKDKASKGIQG
+88 S
-100 IKTSGKKLAGKVWTV
+100 GKVWTV
-115 TLKARDLV
+115 TLKALDLV
-123 TAPFKKILGLVSN
+123 TAPFKKVLGLISN

-173 IEKTS
+173 IDKTS
-178 ENYERM
+178 KDYEKM

-352 FIGLQNILLKVNQ
+352 FIGLQNVLLKVNQ

-404 GVTEWDALA
+404 GVTEWEALA
-413 ASIDNSRG
+413 ASIDNSQG

-461 ELVDWLTAHM
+461 GLVDWLTAHM

-539 SDKTQGIGEGL
+539 SDKAQGIGEGL
-550 GTALNKGIMALL
+550 GIALNKGIMALL

-652 TLVNGGKAIGKA
+652 ALVNGGKAIGKA

-760 SDSIGAKVVS
+760 SDSIGAKVAS

-838 STIAKGLSTAG
+838 SNIAKGLSSAG
-849 TAIKAFFT
+849 
-857 ETVPQKF
+857 
-864 GEFAEGAK
+864 
-872 GLFNNTIT
+872 
-880 PALSTAETAIK
+880 SAIK
-891 GFFTETVP
+891 GFFTKTVP
-899 EKFRKFTGN
+899 DTIAEEAEDSFMKALPETKKNIITKTMELFDNAKKASFSKTLPDTFTKGTKDSFMEALPKTKKNMITKTTEVFDNTKKASFAKTVPDTFTKGTKDSFTRTLSETKKDIIAKTTEVFDNTKEKTGEICDSISD
-908 VKGFFTESV
+908 FFTENLPV
-917 PQALI
+917 IKDEIQGRI
-922 STKSAVKGFFTETV
+922 DNFFHDTKTQIDAIWDDVKMFITETA
-936 PQKFGELVQGVE
+936 PKIKEEIKNG
-948 NFSTQAVPYAIGYA
+948 I
-962 VGKVQVFF
+962 
-970 TETVPQKF
+970 
-978 GELVAGVTNFFTQTI
+978 TNFF
-993 PTAIETVGSTLNTFF
+993 
-1008 TQTMPEFFTE
+1008 
-1018 LWNGATNFLMVT
+1018 
-1030 VPATIDAIGTTV
+1030 
-1042 TNFFTITV
+1042 
-1050 PHFFN
+1050 N
-1055 NLWSGITVFF
+1055 NIR
-1065 TNTVQPVI
+1065 
-1073 EVLGEAVT
+1073 E
-1081 NFFMVIVPRFFTQ
+1081 
-1094 LWEGITA
+1094 
-1101 FFTQTVPAALETV
+1101 
-1114 GTALSIF
+1114 
-1121 FTQTIPQKI
+1121 KI
-1130 KELWDGVLNFFTE
+1130 
-1143 IIPNTISSIGGTISV
+1143 
-1158 FFANVKE
+1158 
-1165 TIVGFFNGIWKKII
+1165 NGIW
-1179 GNTSDGYR
+1179 GNVQNTFSSGFR
-1187 TATGGGVQK
+1187 VASIKGTTAK
-1196 HAEGGIITQP
+1196 HAEGGIMNSP
-1206 HMGFVAEDGAEAIIP
+1206 HVGLVAEDGAEAIIP

-1268 KNAPLEIHSSS
+1268 KNPPLEVHSSS
-1279 KINPSPELN
+1279 KTSPSPELN
-1288 PPSLISNGIN
+1288 PPPLISNGVN

-1316 TPDAQSLV
+1316 TSDAQSLI

-1331 RGMTD
+1331 HGMTD

>member
-1 MKIREAVTVIDIVT
+1 MKIREAVTVIDIVA
-15 QVTDDTASGVKSAEK
+15 QVTDETISGTKSAEK
-30 NVSKLEKSIMKLGKQ
+30 NLSKLEKSILSLGKQ
-45 IQGMKGKSK
+45 LQGMKGKTK
-54 LEVMA
+54 LEVNA

-78 LAGTTLKVAA
+78 L
-88 TLKDKASKGIQG
+88 S
-100 IKTSGKKLAGKVWTV
+100 GKVWTV
-115 TLKARDLV
+115 TLKALDLV
-123 TAPFKKILGLVSN
+123 TAPFKKVLGLISN

-173 IEKTS
+173 IDKTS
-178 ENYERM
+178 KDYEKM

-352 FIGLQNILLKVNQ
+352 FIGLQNVLLKVNQ

-404 GVTEWDALA
+404 GVTEWEALA
-413 ASIDNSRG
+413 ASIDNSQG

-461 ELVDWLTAHM
+461 GLVDWLTAHM

-539 SDKTQGIGEGL
+539 SDKAQGIGEGL
-550 GTALNKGIMALL
+550 GIALNKGIMALL

-652 TLVNGGKAIGKA
+652 ALVNGGKAIGKA

-760 SDSIGAKVVS
+760 SDSIGAKVAS

-838 STIAKGLSTAG
+838 SNIAKGLSSAG
-849 TAIKAFFT
+849 
-857 ETVPQKF
+857 
-864 GEFAEGAK
+864 
-872 GLFNNTIT
+872 
-880 PALSTAETAIK
+880 SAIK
-891 GFFTETVP
+891 GFFTKTVP
-899 EKFRKFTGN
+899 DTIAEEAEDSFMKALPETKKNIITKTMELFDNAKKASFSKTVPDTFTKGTKDSFMEALPKTKKNMITKTTEVFDNTKEKTGEICDSISD
-908 VKGFFTESV
+908 FFTENLPV
-917 PQALI
+917 IKDEIQGRI
-922 STKSAVKGFFTETV
+922 DNFFHDTKTQIDAIWDDVKMFITETA
-936 PQKFGELVQGVE
+936 PKIKEEIKNG
-948 NFSTQAVPYAIGYA
+948 I
-962 VGKVQVFF
+962 
-970 TETVPQKF
+970 
-978 GELVAGVTNFFTQTI
+978 TNFF
-993 PTAIETVGSTLNTFF
+993 
-1008 TQTMPEFFTE
+1008 
-1018 LWNGATNFLMVT
+1018 
-1030 VPATIDAIGTTV
+1030 
-1042 TNFFTITV
+1042 
-1050 PHFFN
+1050 N
-1055 NLWSGITVFF
+1055 NIR
-1065 TNTVQPVI
+1065 
-1073 EVLGEAVT
+1073 E
-1081 NFFMVIVPRFFTQ
+1081 
-1094 LWEGITA
+1094 
-1101 FFTQTVPAALETV
+1101 
-1114 GTALSIF
+1114 
-1121 FTQTIPQKI
+1121 KI
-1130 KELWDGVLNFFTE
+1130 
-1143 IIPNTISSIGGTISV
+1143 
-1158 FFANVKE
+1158 
-1165 TIVGFFNGIWKKII
+1165 NGIW
-1179 GNTSDGYR
+1179 GNVQNTFSSGFR
-1187 TATGGGVQK
+1187 VASIKGTTAK
-1196 HAEGGIITQP
+1196 HAEGGIMNSP
-1206 HMGFVAEDGAEAIIP
+1206 HVGLVAEDGAEAIIP

-1268 KNAPLEIHSSS
+1268 KNPPLEVHSSS
-1279 KINPSPELN
+1279 KTSPSPELN
-1288 PPSLISNGIN
+1288 PPPLISNGVN

-1316 TPDAQSLV
+1316 TSDAQSLI

-1331 RGMTD
+1331 HGMTD

>member
-1 MKIREAVTVIDIVT
+1 M
-15 QVTDDTASGVKSAEK
+15 
-30 NVSKLEKSIMKLGKQ
+30 
-45 IQGMKGKSK
+45 
-54 LEVMA
+54 
-59 TLKDTASKG
+59 
-68 IQGVAAAGKK
+68 AAAGKK
-78 LAGTTLKVAA
+78 IAGTKLEVAA

-100 IKTSGKKLAGKVWTV
+100 VAAAGKKIAETKLEITATLKDKASKGIQGVAAAGKKIAETKLEIAAMLKDKASKGIQGIKASGKKIAGKVWTV

-123 TAPFKKILGLVSN
+123 TAPFKKVLGLISN

-173 IEKTS
+173 IDKTS
-178 ENYERM
+178 KDYEKM

-352 FIGLQNILLKVNQ
+352 FIGLQNVLLKVNQ

-461 ELVDWLTAHM
+461 GMVDWLTAHM
-471 PDVQTTV
+471 PDVQNTV

-539 SDKTQGIGEGL
+539 SDKAQGIGEGL
-550 GTALNKGIMALL
+550 GIALNKGIMALL

-652 TLVNGGKAIGKA
+652 ALVNGGKAIGKA
-664 IGNVSGISD
+664 IGNISGISD

-760 SDSIGAKVVS
+760 SDSIGAKVAS

-838 STIAKGLSTAG
+838 SNIAKGLSSAG
-849 TAIKAFFT
+849 
-857 ETVPQKF
+857 
-864 GEFAEGAK
+864 
-872 GLFNNTIT
+872 
-880 PALSTAETAIK
+880 SAIK
-891 GFFTETVP
+891 GFFAKTVP
-899 EKFRKFTGN
+899 DTIAEEAEDSFMKALPETKKNIITKTMELFDNAKKASFSKTVPDTFTKGTKDSFMEALPKTKKNMITKTTEVFDNTKKASFAKTVPDTFTKGTKDSFTRTLSETKKDIIAKTTEVFDNTKEKTGEICDSISD
-908 VKGFFTESV
+908 FFTENLPV
-917 PQALI
+917 IKDEIQGRI
-922 STKSAVKGFFTETV
+922 DNFFHDTKTQIDAIWDDVKMFITETA
-936 PQKFGELVQGVE
+936 PKIKEEIKNG
-948 NFSTQAVPYAIGYA
+948 I
-962 VGKVQVFF
+962 
-970 TETVPQKF
+970 
-978 GELVAGVTNFFTQTI
+978 TNFF
-993 PTAIETVGSTLNTFF
+993 
-1008 TQTMPEFFTE
+1008 
-1018 LWNGATNFLMVT
+1018 
-1030 VPATIDAIGTTV
+1030 
-1042 TNFFTITV
+1042 
-1050 PHFFN
+1050 N
-1055 NLWSGITVFF
+1055 NIR
-1065 TNTVQPVI
+1065 
-1073 EVLGEAVT
+1073 E
-1081 NFFMVIVPRFFTQ
+1081 
-1094 LWEGITA
+1094 
-1101 FFTQTVPAALETV
+1101 
-1114 GTALSIF
+1114 
-1121 FTQTIPQKI
+1121 KI
-1130 KELWDGVLNFFTE
+1130 
-1143 IIPNTISSIGGTISV
+1143 
-1158 FFANVKE
+1158 
-1165 TIVGFFNGIWKKII
+1165 NGIW
-1179 GNTSDGYR
+1179 GNVQNTFSSDFRIASIKGA
-1187 TATGGGVQK
+1187 TAK
-1196 HAEGGIITQP
+1196 HADGGILTSP
-1206 HMGFVAEDGAEAIIP
+1206 HVGLVAEDGAEAIIP

-1255 MSSKKPEGSIGVD
+1255 ISSKKPEGSIGVD
-1268 KNAPLEIHSSS
+1268 KNPPLEVHSSS
-1279 KINPSPELN
+1279 KTSPSPEFN
-1288 PPSLISNGIN
+1288 PPPLISNGVN

>member
-1 MKIREAVTVIDIVT
+1 MKIREAVTVIDIVA
-15 QVTDDTASGVKSAEK
+15 QVTDETISGTKSAEK
-30 NVSKLEKSIMKLGKQ
+30 NLSKLEKSILSLGKQ
-45 IQGMKGKSK
+45 LQGMKGKTK
-54 LEVMA
+54 LEVNA

-78 LAGTTLKVAA
+78 L
-88 TLKDKASKGIQG
+88 S
-100 IKTSGKKLAGKVWTV
+100 GKVWTV
-115 TLKARDLV
+115 TLKALDLV
-123 TAPFKKILGLVSN
+123 TAPFKKVLGLISN

-173 IEKTS
+173 IDKTS
-178 ENYERM
+178 KDYEKM

-352 FIGLQNILLKVNQ
+352 FIGLQNVLLKVNQ

-461 ELVDWLTAHM
+461 GMVDWLTAHM
-471 PDVQTTV
+471 PDVQNTV

-539 SDKTQGIGEGL
+539 SDKAQGIGEGL
-550 GTALNKGIMALL
+550 GIALNKGIMALL

-652 TLVNGGKAIGKA
+652 ALVNGGKAIGKA
-664 IGNVSGISD
+664 IGNISGISD

-760 SDSIGAKVVS
+760 SDSIGAKVAS

-778 TGDGVTGKQSDAR
+778 TGDGVIGKQSDAR

-838 STIAKGLSTAG
+838 SNIAKGLSSAG
-849 TAIKAFFT
+849 
-857 ETVPQKF
+857 
-864 GEFAEGAK
+864 
-872 GLFNNTIT
+872 
-880 PALSTAETAIK
+880 SAIK
-891 GFFTETVP
+891 GFFAKTVP
-899 EKFRKFTGN
+899 DTIAEEAEDSFMKALPETKKNIITKTMELFDNAKKASFSKTVPDTFTKGTKDSFMEALPKTKKNMITKTTEVFDNTKKASFAKTVPDTFTKGTKDSFTRTLSETKKDIIAKTTEVFDNTKEKTGEICDSISD
-908 VKGFFTESV
+908 FFTENLPV
-917 PQALI
+917 IKDEIQGRI
-922 STKSAVKGFFTETV
+922 DNFFHDTKTQIDAIWDDVKMFITETA
-936 PQKFGELVQGVE
+936 PKIKEEIKNG
-948 NFSTQAVPYAIGYA
+948 I
-962 VGKVQVFF
+962 
-970 TETVPQKF
+970 
-978 GELVAGVTNFFTQTI
+978 TNFF
-993 PTAIETVGSTLNTFF
+993 
-1008 TQTMPEFFTE
+1008 
-1018 LWNGATNFLMVT
+1018 
-1030 VPATIDAIGTTV
+1030 
-1042 TNFFTITV
+1042 
-1050 PHFFN
+1050 N
-1055 NLWSGITVFF
+1055 NIR
-1065 TNTVQPVI
+1065 
-1073 EVLGEAVT
+1073 E
-1081 NFFMVIVPRFFTQ
+1081 
-1094 LWEGITA
+1094 
-1101 FFTQTVPAALETV
+1101 
-1114 GTALSIF
+1114 
-1121 FTQTIPQKI
+1121 KI
-1130 KELWDGVLNFFTE
+1130 
-1143 IIPNTISSIGGTISV
+1143 
-1158 FFANVKE
+1158 
-1165 TIVGFFNGIWKKII
+1165 NGIW
-1179 GNTSDGYR
+1179 GNVQNTFSSDFRIASIKGA
-1187 TATGGGVQK
+1187 TAK
-1196 HAEGGIITQP
+1196 HADGGILTSP
-1206 HMGFVAEDGAEAIIP
+1206 HVGLVAEDGAEAIIP

-1255 MSSKKPEGSIGVD
+1255 ISSKKPEGSIGVD
-1268 KNAPLEIHSSS
+1268 KNPPLEVHSSS
-1279 KINPSPELN
+1279 KTSPSPEFN
-1288 PPSLISNGIN
+1288 PPPLISNGVN

>member
-1 MKIREAVTVIDIVT
+1 MKIREAVTVIDIVA
-15 QVTDDTASGVKSAEK
+15 QVTDETISGTKSAEK
-30 NVSKLEKSIMKLGKQ
+30 NLSKLEKSILSLGKQ
-45 IQGMKGKSK
+45 LQGMKGKTK
-54 LEVMA
+54 LEVNA

-78 LAGTTLKVAA
+78 L
-88 TLKDKASKGIQG
+88 S
-100 IKTSGKKLAGKVWTV
+100 GKVWTV
-115 TLKARDLV
+115 TLKALDLV
-123 TAPFKKILGLVSN
+123 TAPFKKVLGLISN

-150 LADTVKTGMDF
+150 LADTVKTGMGF

-173 IEKTS
+173 IDKTS
-178 ENYERM
+178 KDYEKM

-196 KTAAES
+196 KTAAQS

-352 FIGLQNILLKVNQ
+352 FIGLQNVLLKVNQ

-404 GVTEWDALA
+404 GVTEWEALA
-413 ASIDNSRG
+413 ASIDNSQG

-461 ELVDWLTAHM
+461 GLVDWLTAHM

-539 SDKTQGIGEGL
+539 SDKAQGIGEGL
-550 GTALNKGIMALL
+550 GIALNKGIMALL

-652 TLVNGGKAIGKA
+652 ALVNGGKAIGKA

-760 SDSIGAKVVS
+760 SDSIGAKVAS

-838 STIAKGLSTAG
+838 SNIAKGLSSAG
-849 TAIKAFFT
+849 
-857 ETVPQKF
+857 
-864 GEFAEGAK
+864 
-872 GLFNNTIT
+872 
-880 PALSTAETAIK
+880 SAIK
-891 GFFTETVP
+891 GFFTKTVP
-899 EKFRKFTGN
+899 DTIAEEAEDSFMKALPETKKNIITKTMELFDNAKKASFSKTVPDTFTKGTKDSFMEALPKTKKNMITKTTEVFDNTKKASFAKTVPDTFTKGTKDSFTRTLSETKKDIIAKTTEVFDNTKEKTGEICDSISD
-908 VKGFFTESV
+908 FFTENLPV
-917 PQALI
+917 IKDEIQGRI
-922 STKSAVKGFFTETV
+922 DNFFHDTKTQIDAIWDDVKMFITETA
-936 PQKFGELVQGVE
+936 PKIKEEIKNG
-948 NFSTQAVPYAIGYA
+948 I
-962 VGKVQVFF
+962 
-970 TETVPQKF
+970 
-978 GELVAGVTNFFTQTI
+978 TNFF
-993 PTAIETVGSTLNTFF
+993 
-1008 TQTMPEFFTE
+1008 
-1018 LWNGATNFLMVT
+1018 
-1030 VPATIDAIGTTV
+1030 
-1042 TNFFTITV
+1042 
-1050 PHFFN
+1050 N
-1055 NLWSGITVFF
+1055 NIR
-1065 TNTVQPVI
+1065 
-1073 EVLGEAVT
+1073 E
-1081 NFFMVIVPRFFTQ
+1081 
-1094 LWEGITA
+1094 
-1101 FFTQTVPAALETV
+1101 
-1114 GTALSIF
+1114 
-1121 FTQTIPQKI
+1121 KI
-1130 KELWDGVLNFFTE
+1130 
-1143 IIPNTISSIGGTISV
+1143 
-1158 FFANVKE
+1158 
-1165 TIVGFFNGIWKKII
+1165 NGIW
-1179 GNTSDGYR
+1179 GNVQNTFSSGFR
-1187 TATGGGVQK
+1187 VASIKGTTAK
-1196 HAEGGIITQP
+1196 HAEGGIMNSP
-1206 HMGFVAEDGAEAIIP
+1206 HVGLVAEDGAEAIIP

-1268 KNAPLEIHSSS
+1268 KNPPLEVHSSS
-1279 KINPSPELN
+1279 KTSPSPELN
-1288 PPSLISNGIN
+1288 PPPLISNGVN

-1316 TPDAQSLV
+1316 TSDAQSLI